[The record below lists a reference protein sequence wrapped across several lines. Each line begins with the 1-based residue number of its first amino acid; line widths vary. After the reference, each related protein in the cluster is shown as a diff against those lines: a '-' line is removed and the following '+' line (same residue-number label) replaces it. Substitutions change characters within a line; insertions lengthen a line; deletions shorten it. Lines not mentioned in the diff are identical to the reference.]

1 MMEKDE
7 PLAPLLP
14 PDEAQTDEPTVQ
26 TRPEPKPQGPW
37 LTRILVVLFTVAAA
51 ATFKWW
57 RYDYTPA
64 IRHSNN
70 QLQDLNARIDS
81 LRADIGAIGGTNTE
95 TATLIEGLQR
105 EQSSLARTLG
115 NLSMQKPNS
124 VEGLALAEVEFL
136 IATAQHR
143 LDLAHDVPMALT
155 ALETADGRL
164 QRLDRPDLKNV
175 REQLVKDMNSLRAVP
190 MTDIAGIALYLGD
203 IIGRSDD
210 LPFKAELA
218 APAPAAQPVKSPE
231 IDTWTD
237 LAGAIW
243 KDLAN
248 MVSIKEMDTRD
259 PFLFDAA
266 FRRLVQQHLRLDLF
280 NARLDV
286 LHRDTKNLRAA
297 IESLSEVLARY
308 YDTDAE
314 MVSSLLAKLKEFRA
328 LELKPPL
335 PDISGSMR
343 AIRDYIVA
351 QKQGLPVPAES
362 AHPAPPPPQ
371 MPAPPEA
378 SASPAEGKGQGTRQ
392 AIEAEK
398 PRQ

>member
-1 MMEKDE
+1 MEKDE
-7 PLAPLLP
+7 PLALLLS
-14 PDEAQTDEPTVQ
+14 PDEPQTNEPTVE
-26 TRPEPKPQGPW
+26 TRPAPKPQGPW
-37 LTRILVVLFTVAAA
+37 LTRILVVLFAVAAA

-64 IRHSNN
+64 IQNYN
-70 QLQDLNARIDS
+70 QQLQEVSARIDS
-81 LRADIGAIGGTNTE
+81 LRADIGAIGGKNTE
-95 TATLIEGLQR
+95 TATVIEGLQR
-105 EQSSLARTLG
+105 QQKSLARTLG
-115 NLSMQKPNS
+115 NLSLQKPNS
-124 VEGLALAEVEFL
+124 VEGLAIAEVEFL

-164 QRLDRPDLKNV
+164 HRLDRPDLKNV
-175 REQLVKDMNSLRAVP
+175 REQLVKDMHSLRAVP
-190 MTDIAGIALYLGD
+190 MIDVAGIALYLGD

-218 APAPAAQPVKSPE
+218 APAPAPQPVASPE

-243 KDLAN
+243 NDLTN
-248 MVSIKEMDTRD
+248 LVSIKEMDTRD
-259 PFLFDAA
+259 PFLFDVA

-314 MVSSLLAKLKEFRA
+314 TVSSLLAKLKQFRA
-328 LELKPPL
+328 LELKPRL

-362 AHPAPPPPQ
+362 AHPAASPPQ
-371 MPAPPEA
+371 MPAPRVEA
-378 SASPAEGKGQGTRQ
+378 SASPAEAKGQ
-392 AIEAEK
+392 EAEQAMEAEQ

>member
-1 MMEKDE
+1 MEKDE
-7 PLAPLLP
+7 PLAPLLS
-14 PDEAQTDEPTVQ
+14 DEPQTNELTVE

-37 LTRILVVLFTVAAA
+37 LTRILVVLFAVAAA

-64 IRHSNN
+64 IQNYN
-70 QLQDLNARIDS
+70 QQLQEVSARIDS
-81 LRADIGAIGGTNTE
+81 LRADIGAIGGKNTE
-95 TATLIEGLQR
+95 TATVIEGLQR
-105 EQSSLARTLG
+105 EQKSLARTLG
-115 NLSMQKPNS
+115 NLSLQKPNS
-124 VEGLALAEVEFL
+124 VEGLAIAEVEFL

-164 QRLDRPDLKNV
+164 HRLDRPDLKNV

-190 MTDIAGIALYLGD
+190 MIDVAGIALYLGD

-218 APAPAAQPVKSPE
+218 APAPAPQPVASPE

-243 KDLAN
+243 NDLTN
-248 MVSIKEMDTRD
+248 LVSIKEMDTRD
-259 PFLFDAA
+259 PFLFDVA

-314 MVSSLLAKLKEFRA
+314 TVSSLLAKLKEFGA

-351 QKQGLPVPAES
+351 QKQGLPVPAEI
-362 AHPAPPPPQ
+362 AHPAAPPPQ
-371 MPAPPEA
+371 MPAPRGEA
-378 SASPAEGKGQGTRQ
+378 SASPAEAKGQEGEQ
-392 AIEAEK
+392 AIEAEQ

>member
-1 MMEKDE
+1 MEKDE

-14 PDEAQTDEPTVQ
+14 PDGPQTDEPTVE
-26 TRPEPKPQGPW
+26 TRPVPKPQGAW
-37 LTRILVVLFTVAAA
+37 LTRILVVLFAVAAA

-64 IRHSNN
+64 IRHYNN

-81 LRADIGAIGGTNTE
+81 LRTDIGAIGGKNTE
-95 TATLIEGLQR
+95 SATLIEGLQR
-105 EQSSLARTLG
+105 EQKSLARTLG
-115 NLSMQKPNS
+115 NLALQKPNS

-164 QRLDRPDLKNV
+164 RRLDRPDLKNV

-218 APAPAAQPVKSPE
+218 PPAPAAQPVESPK

-248 MVSIKEMDTRD
+248 MVSIQEMDTRD
-259 PFLFDAA
+259 PFLFDVA
-266 FRRLVQQHLRLDLF
+266 FRRLVQQHLRLELF

-314 MVSSLLAKLKEFRA
+314 TVSGLLAKLKEFRA

-343 AIRDYIVA
+343 AIRDYIMA
-351 QKQGLPVPAES
+351 QKQGLPVPTES
-362 AHPAPPPPQ
+362 AHPAPSPPQ
-371 MPAPPEA
+371 MPAPSAEA
-378 SASPAEGKGQGTRQ
+378 SASPAEAKGQGAEQ
-392 AIEAEK
+392 AIEGEK

>member
-1 MMEKDE
+1 MEKDE
-7 PLAPLLP
+7 PLAPLLS
-14 PDEAQTDEPTVQ
+14 DEPQTNELTVE

-37 LTRILVVLFTVAAA
+37 LTRILVVLFAVAAA

-64 IRHSNN
+64 IQNYN
-70 QLQDLNARIDS
+70 QQLQEVSARIDS
-81 LRADIGAIGGTNTE
+81 LRADIGAIGGKNTE
-95 TATLIEGLQR
+95 TATVIEGLQR
-105 EQSSLARTLG
+105 QQKSLARTLG
-115 NLSMQKPNS
+115 NLSLQKPNS
-124 VEGLALAEVEFL
+124 VEGLAIAEVEFL

-164 QRLDRPDLKNV
+164 HRLDRPDLKNV

-190 MTDIAGIALYLGD
+190 MIDVAGIALYLGD

-218 APAPAAQPVKSPE
+218 APAPAPQPVASPE

-243 KDLAN
+243 NDLTN
-248 MVSIKEMDTRD
+248 LVSIKEMDTRD
-259 PFLFDAA
+259 PFLFDVA

-314 MVSSLLAKLKEFRA
+314 TVSSLLAKLKEFGA

-351 QKQGLPVPAES
+351 QKQGLPVPAEI
-362 AHPAPPPPQ
+362 AHPAAPPPQ
-371 MPAPPEA
+371 MPAPRGEA
-378 SASPAEGKGQGTRQ
+378 SASPAEAKGQEGEQ
-392 AIEAEK
+392 AIEAEQ

>member
-1 MMEKDE
+1 MEKNE
-7 PLAPLLP
+7 PLAPLLS
-14 PDEAQTDEPTVQ
+14 PDEPQTNEPTVE

-37 LTRILVVLFTVAAA
+37 LTRILIVLFAVAAA

-64 IRHSNN
+64 IRHYNN

-81 LRADIGAIGGTNTE
+81 LRADIGAIGGRNTE
-95 TATLIEGLQR
+95 TAILIEGLQR
-105 EQSSLARTLG
+105 EQKSLARTLG
-115 NLSMQKPNS
+115 NLALQKPNS

-136 IATAQHR
+136 IATAQQR

-203 IIGRSDD
+203 IIDRSDD

-297 IESLSEVLARY
+297 IESLSEVLVRY

-314 MVSSLLAKLKEFRA
+314 TVSSLLAKLKEFRA

-362 AHPAPPPPQ
+362 AHPAASPPQ
-371 MPAPPEA
+371 MPAPPVEA
-378 SASPAEGKGQGTRQ
+378 SASPAEAKGQGAEQ

>member
-1 MMEKDE
+1 MEKDE
-7 PLAPLLP
+7 PLAPLLS
-14 PDEAQTDEPTVQ
+14 PDEPQTNEPTVE

-37 LTRILVVLFTVAAA
+37 LTRILIVLFAVAAA
-51 ATFKWW
+51 AAFKWW

-64 IRHSNN
+64 IRHYNN

-81 LRADIGAIGGTNTE
+81 LRGDVGAIGGKNTE
-95 TATLIEGLQR
+95 TAISIEGLQR
-105 EQSSLARTLG
+105 EQKSLARTLG
-115 NLSMQKPNS
+115 NLALQKPNS

-190 MTDIAGIALYLGD
+190 MTDVAGIALYLGD
-203 IIGRSDD
+203 IIDRSDD

-218 APAPAAQPVKSPE
+218 APPVKSPE

-243 KDLAN
+243 NDLAN
-248 MVSIKEMDTRD
+248 LVSIKEMDTRD

-297 IESLSEVLARY
+297 IESFSEVLARY

-314 MVSSLLAKLKEFRA
+314 TVSSLLAKLKEFRA
-328 LELKPPL
+328 LELKPAL

-343 AIRDYIVA
+343 AIRDYIVT

-362 AHPAPPPPQ
+362 AHPAASPPQ
-371 MPAPPEA
+371 MPAPPAEA
-378 SASPAEGKGQGTRQ
+378 SASPAEAKGQGAEQ
-392 AIEAEK
+392 AIEAEQS
-398 PRQ
+398 RQ